1 MLPTLSIT
9 FFSILITVILN
20 SLSDNSTSLSYLFLM
35 IAPSLQVVFSFPI
48 GMLCN
53 FLLIARRDILRK
65 GAEVP
70 GPLARGFMFLWLGV
84 RQCLL
89 FVIAVCQRL
98 KFPLEF
104 LLLFLSL
111 SFYAPEIN

>member
-1 MLPTLSIT
+1 MLPTLSFT
-9 FFSILITVILN
+9 FFSILIAVILN

-53 FLLIARRDILRK
+53 FFLIARHDVLGK
-65 GAEVP
+65 GAEVART
-70 GPLARGFMFLWLGV
+70 LARGFMFLWLGV

-98 KFPLEF
+98 KFPLES
-104 LLLFLSL
+104 LLLFLLL
-111 SFYAPEIN
+111 SFYTPEIH